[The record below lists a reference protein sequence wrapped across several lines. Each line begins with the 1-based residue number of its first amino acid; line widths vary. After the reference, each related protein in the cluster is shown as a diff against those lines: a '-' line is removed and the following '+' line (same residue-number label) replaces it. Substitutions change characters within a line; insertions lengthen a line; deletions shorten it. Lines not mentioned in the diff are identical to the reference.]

1 MPPARIGYGARMRSC
16 LAASVVLLFAPALA
30 AQRSPVDDTWGHSRH
45 GAEFDGGPRQA
56 AYLMQGL
63 NPAVRFPVEGI
74 SPAAQAF
81 FDQAVCQQ
89 HGFWYLEAERSFRQV
104 AMLHPDCAMAYW
116 GMALANVEDPKRAAS
131 FIGQAVQRQKGA
143 TEAEQR
149 WIDAWAKYLQVDD
162 GLRAELQSG
171 DAARQLR
178 AREELAKRNEKRD
191 EKKLCRDLVRDME
204 AMLRK
209 DPHNIELRALL
220 AIQLWRNEGHGLPIT
235 SHLAADGLLDEVF
248 RAVPNHPAHHFRVHL
263 WDNEK
268 AEYALDSAVAL
279 GATAPGIAHQWH
291 MGGHIF
297 AKLNRHADAAFQQE
311 ASSRVDH
318 AFMVRDR
325 VMPFAIHNYGHNQ
338 EWLARSLSHVGRV
351 HDALGIAT
359 NLVELPRHPDKNVLS
374 KGADIAGYG
383 RSRLLDLCEDHELWQ
398 RAVELHRDGYLD
410 PVEDGKLEAARLA
423 VLGRARFRI
432 GDTDGGASVIADAR
446 QLLAQVRAKRA
457 KAMDE
462 AEAGALDRKEPED
475 KVKQAMEDARR
486 PATDEVRA
494 ALDVIAELEAEQLL
508 ATGDAK
514 AALAALEKAKAVP
527 AVQRADMH
535 LAAGDAA
542 KAVEI
547 LEGEAKAKPGRV
559 PVLARLAAALH
570 AAGKADVARTRF
582 DELRTLAGQAD
593 LDTPL
598 MARIAPLAAAAGA
611 PADWRLPQPPAADVG
626 QRPAPDAL
634 GPFRFEPWAAAPL
647 ALPAVD
653 GSSFA
658 LQAPRER
665 ATLVVFFLGFGCSHC
680 VEQLVAI
687 GKATRALADAGIDVV
702 AVGADPADRAFESLA
717 AMAEQD
723 RPTFTILADPELA
736 SFKAW
741 RCHDDFESMALHG
754 TFLVAPS
761 GRVLWQEVSAQPFV
775 RIDWLLAE
783 SRRLLHLAARAPAP
797 AIGAPTDAAPGR

>member
-1 MPPARIGYGARMRSC
+1 MRARVPA
-16 LAASVVLLFAPALA
+16 VLLLCATGLV

-63 NPAVRFPVEGI
+63 NPAVHFPVSGI

-116 GMALANVEDPKRAAS
+116 GMALANVEDAKRAAG
-131 FIGQAVQRQKGA
+131 FIGQAVQRAKQA

-162 GLRAELQSG
+162 ALRNELQSG
-171 DAARQLR
+171 DPEKQKR
-178 AREELAKRNEKRD
+178 AREELVKRNEKRD

-209 DPHNIELRALL
+209 EPHHVELRALL
-220 AIQLWRNEGHGLPIT
+220 AIQLWRNEGHGLPIN
-235 SHLAADGLLDEVF
+235 SHMAAEGLMDEVF
-248 RAVPNHPAHHFRVHL
+248 RAVPGHPAHHFRVHI

-268 AEYALDSAVAL
+268 AEYAVDSAVAL
-279 GATAPGIAHQWH
+279 GRSAPGIAHQWH

-297 AKLNRHADAAFQQE
+297 AKLNRHADAAWQQE

-338 EWLARSLSHVGRV
+338 EWLARSLGHVGRV

-374 KGADIAGYG
+374 KGSDIAGYG
-383 RSRLLDLCEDHELWQ
+383 RSRLLDLCEDHELWA
-398 RAVELHRDGYLD
+398 RAVELNRDGYLD
-410 PVEDGKLEAARLA
+410 PVEDTRLEAARLA
-423 VLGRARFRI
+423 VLGRARFRT
-432 GDTDGGASVIADAR
+432 GDTDGGASALADA
-446 QLLAQVRAKRA
+446 QLLLAKARAKRA
-457 KAMDE
+457 KAGDD
-462 AEAGALDRKEPED
+462 AEVAALDRKEPED
-475 KVKQAMEDARR
+475 KVKQAVEDARR

-494 ALDVIAELEAEQLL
+494 ALDLVAELEAEQLL

-542 KAVEI
+542 KAVEV
-547 LEGEAKAKPGRV
+547 LQGEAKAKPNRV
-559 PVLARLAAALH
+559 PVLARLAVALH
-570 AAGKADVARTRF
+570 AAGKTDEARARF
-582 DELRTLAGQAD
+582 EELRTLAGHAD

-598 MARIAPLAAAAGA
+598 LARVAPLAAACGA

-626 QRPAPDAL
+626 DRPDLAAL

-647 ALPAVD
+647 ALPAAD
-653 GSSFA
+653 GSAFV
-658 LQAPRER
+658 LDAPRER
-665 ATLVVFFLGFGCSHC
+665 ATLVVFYLGFGCLHC
-680 VEQLVAI
+680 VDQLKGLVPM
-687 GKATRALADAGIDVV
+687 TRTFADAGIDLV
-702 AVGADPADRAFESLA
+702 AVGTDPADKARESLA
-717 AMAEQD
+717 TFEAGS
-723 RPTFTILADPELA
+723 RPEFTILADPELA
-736 SFKAW
+736 AFKAW

-775 RIDWLLAE
+775 RFDWLLAE
-783 SRRLLHLAARAPAP
+783 SRRLLQLEGRATAPA
-797 AIGAPTDAAPGR
+797 AGVAGAAAGSK

>member
-1 MPPARIGYGARMRSC
+1 MRAR
-16 LAASVVLLFAPALA
+16 LAASLLLFVPAVM
-30 AQRSPVDDTWGHSRH
+30 AQRSPVEDTWGHSRH

-56 AYLMQGL
+56 AYLMEGL
-63 NPAVRFPVEGI
+63 NPAVRFPVAGI

-116 GMALANVEDPKRAAS
+116 GMALANVEDPKRAAG
-131 FIGQAVQRQKGA
+131 FIGQAVQRAKLA
-143 TEAEQR
+143 TEAERR
-149 WIDAWAKYLQVDD
+149 WIDAWARFLQVDD
-162 GLRAELQSG
+162 ALRTELQSG
-171 DAARQLR
+171 DPEKQKR
-178 AREELAKRNEKRD
+178 AREELVKRNEKRD
-191 EKKLCRDLVRDME
+191 EKKLARDLVRDME
-204 AMLRK
+204 AMLYA

-220 AIQLWRNEGHGLPIT
+220 AIQLWRNEGHGLPVT
-235 SHLAADGLLDEVF
+235 SHMAASGLLDEVF

-268 AEYALDSAVAL
+268 AEYAIESAAAL
-279 GATAPGIAHQWH
+279 GSTAPGIAHQWH

-297 AKLNRHADAAFQQE
+297 AKLNRHADAAWQQE

-351 HDALGIAT
+351 HDALAIAT

-374 KGADIAGYG
+374 KGSDIAGYG
-383 RSRLLDLCEDHELWQ
+383 RSRLLDVCEDHELWQ

-410 PVEDGKLEAARLA
+410 PVEDGKLDAARLA
-423 VLGRARFRI
+423 VLGRARFRT
-432 GDTDGGASVIADAR
+432 GDTDGGASALADAR
-446 QLLAQVRAKRA
+446 HLLAQARAKRA
-457 KAMDE
+457 KAMDD
-462 AEAGALDRKEPED
+462 AELGALERKEPED

-494 ALDVIAELEAEQLL
+494 ALDVLAELEAEQLL

-535 LAAGDAA
+535 LAAGDAP

-547 LEGEAKAKPGRV
+547 LEGEVKAKPKRV
-559 PVLARLAAALH
+559 PSLARLVMALH
-570 AAGKADVARTRF
+570 AAGRTDDARKRF
-582 DELRTLAGQAD
+582 DELRTLAGHGD

-598 MARIAPLAAAAGA
+598 MARVATVAAALGA
-611 PADWRLPQPPAADVG
+611 PADWRQPQPPAADVG
-626 QRPAPDAL
+626 HRPSLDAL
-634 GPFRFEPWAAAPL
+634 GPLRFEPWAAAPL
-647 ALPAVD
+647 ALPAAD
-653 GSSFA
+653 GSRFE
-658 LQAPRER
+658 LHAPRER
-665 ATLVVFFLGFGCSHC
+665 ATLVVFYLGFGCLHC
-680 VEQLVAI
+680 VDQL
-687 GKATRALADAGIDVV
+687 KALAPLAGVLADAGIDVV
-702 AVGADPADRAFESLA
+702 AVGTDPADKARDSLA
-717 AMAEQD
+717 TFEAGS
-723 RPTFTILADPELA
+723 RPGFPILADPDLA
-736 SFKAW
+736 AFKAW

-775 RIDWLLAE
+775 RFDWLLAE
-783 SRRLLHLAARAPAP
+783 SRRLLRLQARPGPADTPAVGAA
-797 AIGAPTDAAPGR
+797 AASK